1 MVVAVITNEAAV
13 LVIRREETAG
23 AAVRGFKR
31 ERAVVIALDAVGRK
45 EFFLAIELKAS
56 GVFFL
61 VSNVWRG
68 SGRHHHRVC
77 RQVDETILRLET
89 YSTQAI
95 AIIDQ
100 SFFRTHVFDEGD
112 AFFKSLDDFLVIQ
125 PIGR

>member
-1 MVVAVITNEAAV
+1 MVVSVITNEAAV

-23 AAVRGFKR
+23 AACGFKR
-31 ERAVVIALDAVGRK
+31 ERAVVIALDAVGRE
-45 EFFLAIELKAS
+45 EFFLTIELKAS

-77 RQVDETILRLET
+77 RQLDDTILRLEA
-89 YSTQAI
+89 YSAQVI

-100 SFFRTHVFDEGD
+100 GFFRTHVFDE
-112 AFFKSLDDFLVIQ
+112 
-125 PIGR
+125 